1 MQRIPKLQS
10 QLTQHRDFAIKAV
23 SFQILPILMIGSQ
36 LLVILLTF
44 KIGFFPGEEVM
55 LSIIG
60 TCAQII
66 AGLYGIT
73 MAGYT
78 FFLSRIDAITA
89 ADATL
94 DYVTGSIKKRFQY
107 LIWYL
112 TVNVLMTLL
121 ISIVLM
127 YCPVPDQKEMN
138 YLYRFFCN
146 EFLLFVIFSIAL
158 ILYYSILV
166 IDPNAIRKE
175 AAKLKR
181 RLGGMRPVPGEVVEF
196 LSVYDQIRQRC
207 NAMLPEAVLNQLAQ
221 NKGSHFELTL
231 KLLEV
236 QYPRLQ
242 LLVRDLTRI
251 HRYYECVINSTPLSV
266 SLEMCLL
273 AKKVLF
279 FLEQSE
285 QNQLLRMES

>member
-10 QLTQHRDFAIKAV
+10 QLTKHRDLAIKAV

-146 EFLLFVIFSIAL
+146 EFLLFMIFSIAL

-181 RLGGMRPVPGEVVEF
+181 RLGGMRPVPGDVVEF
-196 LSVYDQIRQRC
+196 LSLYDQIRQRC

>member
-23 SFQILPILMIGSQ
+23 SLQILPILMIGSQ

-44 KIGFFPGEEVM
+44 KIGFFPGEEVV

-146 EFLLFVIFSIAL
+146 EFLLFMIFSIAL

-181 RLGGMRPVPGEVVEF
+181 RLGGVRSVPGDVVEF

-251 HRYYECVINSTPLSV
+251 HRYYECVINSSPLGV

-285 QNQLLRMES
+285 QKQLLRME

>member
-175 AAKLKR
+175 ASKLKR
-181 RLGGMRPVPGEVVEF
+181 RLGGVRSVPGDVVEF

>member
-44 KIGFFPGEEVM
+44 KIGFFPGEEVV

-121 ISIVLM
+121 ISILLM

-146 EFLLFVIFSIAL
+146 EFLLFMKFSIAL

-175 AAKLKR
+175 AAKLNR
-181 RLGGMRPVPGEVVEF
+181 RLGGVRSVPGDVVEF

-207 NAMLPEAVLNQLAQ
+207 NAMLPEDVLNQLAQ

-242 LLVRDLTRI
+242 ILVRDLTRI

>member
-1 MQRIPKLQS
+1 MQQKSKLQS
-10 QLTQHRDFAIKAV
+10 QLPQHRDFAIKAV

-146 EFLLFVIFSIAL
+146 EFLLFMIFSIAL

-181 RLGGMRPVPGEVVEF
+181 RLGGVRSVPGDVVEF

>member
-23 SFQILPILMIGSQ
+23 SFQILPILMLGSQ

-146 EFLLFVIFSIAL
+146 EFLLFMIFSIAL

-175 AAKLKR
+175 ASKLKR
-181 RLGGMRPVPGEVVEF
+181 RLGGVRSVPGDVVEF

-251 HRYYECVINSTPLSV
+251 HRYYECVINSSPLGV

-285 QNQLLRMES
+285 KKQLLRME

>member
-146 EFLLFVIFSIAL
+146 EFLLFMIFSIAL

-181 RLGGMRPVPGEVVEF
+181 RLGGMRPVPGDVVEF
-196 LSVYDQIRQRC
+196 LSLYD
-207 NAMLPEAVLNQLAQ
+207 
-221 NKGSHFELTL
+221 
-231 KLLEV
+231 
-236 QYPRLQ
+236 
-242 LLVRDLTRI
+242 
-251 HRYYECVINSTPLSV
+251 HR
-266 SLEMCLL
+266 
-273 AKKVLF
+273 
-279 FLEQSE
+279 
-285 QNQLLRMES
+285 

>member
-23 SFQILPILMIGSQ
+23 SLQILPILMIGSQ
-36 LLVILLTF
+36 LPVILLTF
-44 KIGFFPGEEVM
+44 KIGFFPGEEVV

-146 EFLLFVIFSIAL
+146 EFLLFMIFSIAL

-181 RLGGMRPVPGEVVEF
+181 RLGGVRSVPGDVVEF

-251 HRYYECVINSTPLSV
+251 HRYYECVINSSPLGV

-285 QNQLLRMES
+285 QKQLLRME